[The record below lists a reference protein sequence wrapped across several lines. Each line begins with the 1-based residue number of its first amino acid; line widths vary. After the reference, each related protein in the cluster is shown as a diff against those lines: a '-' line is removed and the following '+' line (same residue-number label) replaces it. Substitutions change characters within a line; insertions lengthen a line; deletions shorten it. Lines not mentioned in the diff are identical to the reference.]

1 MSGDL
6 RHDGCHKVLT
16 TQICKC
22 NRIGMG
28 EIMISTSSAVANR
41 LSQLV
46 LACGL
51 AATSMSA
58 ASFQVLPKISD
69 VDRKLTSLGS
79 NWMIDSVGHFFI
91 DRGIPMIKSP
101 VHESIVLGALG
112 CVVPPGSE
120 RTCITS
126 TSVLTH
132 RAMLYGVRWP
142 DDPPFQLNRDKPPR
156 TSNCDVRVTLR
167 STSQPACWKT
177 LFSDAQTTALVQA
190 KLQSKTPAF
199 SPGDY
204 LLSRSHFGDLQFFH
218 SMAAY
223 DGEEAQV
230 TKLRMKMW
238 AQFLW
243 GIATQTLPKDKF
255 LRTLDVPGLAE
266 YFPGDQSAIN
276 LLATGIVEVRKD
288 LHEVAVGALLHM
300 IQDSFSHAHAERT
313 NASGGT
319 CEAISRFNQP
329 GRIKRFFGYAGQN
342 GDVHDHEDTF
352 DALEVQTMQ
361 DSPTVVDVSRAFIS
375 LWKEGAPWTEAE
387 KYFDCVFTLQDPA
400 AVAGPGAFTGSV
412 TP

>member
-1 MSGDL
+1 MNS
-6 RHDGCHKVLT
+6 R
-16 TQICKC
+16 
-22 NRIGMG
+22 N
-28 EIMISTSSAVANR
+28 SSLVSR
-41 LSQLV
+41 LSQL
-46 LACGL
+46 LLLCWL
-51 AATSMSA
+51 AATSMHA
-58 ASFQVLPKISD
+58 AGFQVLPKISD
-69 VDRKLTSLGS
+69 ADRKLTSLGN
-79 NWMIDSVGHFFI
+79 NWMVDSVGQFFVS
-91 DRGIPMIKSP
+91 RGIPLIKNP

-112 CVVPPGSE
+112 CVVTPGSE

-126 TSVLTH
+126 TSVLTN

-177 LFSDAQTTALVQA
+177 LFSDAQTSALAQA
-190 KLQSKTPAF
+190 KLNSKAPAF

-223 DGEEAQV
+223 DGEEAQL

-255 LRTLDVPGLAE
+255 LRTLEVPSLGD
-266 YFPGDQSAIN
+266 YFPGDQTAIN

-300 IQDSFSHAHAERT
+300 VQDSFSQAHTERT
-313 NASGGT
+313 SASGGQ
-319 CEAISRFNQP
+319 CDAISRFDQP
-329 GRIKRFFGYAGQN
+329 GRIKRFYGYAGQD
-342 GDVHDHEDTF
+342 GGAHDHEDTF
-352 DALEVQTMQ
+352 DALEIQTMQ
-361 DSPTVVDVSRAFIS
+361 DSPTVVDVSRAFIT
-375 LWKEGAPWTEAE
+375 LWKENAPWAEAE

-400 AVAGPGAFTGSV
+400 ATAGPGAFTGAQIQ
-412 TP
+412 